1 MGRRK
6 RKTEAPPAALNS
18 NLADLFGVWQISFD
32 PDLLILALTHR
43 SFAYE
48 VGNLEP
54 NERLEFLG
62 DSVLSIIVTEYLFR
76 NYPNL
81 SEANLSRM
89 RGAIVSEKTLA
100 QVARNL
106 NLGDFMLLG
115 KGENLTGGRDRDS
128 ILCDMTEA
136 MIGATYLTHGLEIT
150 RKIVERHLQPFL
162 ERAVELGKSSDY
174 KTTLQ
179 EYCAEANLGEP
190 VYDAEGFGPDHAR
203 YFIATVHVGNELVGR
218 GQASSKKGAKSEA
231 ARAGYF
237 NITQGTSPDHFMPV
251 NTTSDLTA
259 EQATAPPDSKG
270 ASQTNLE
277 NTK

>member
-1 MGRRK
+1 MARRK
-6 RKTEAPPAALNS
+6 SKAPQMPPALNT
-18 NLADLFGVWQISFD
+18 NLDDLFGAWQIRFD
-32 PDLLILALTHR
+32 PELLILALTHR

-48 VGNLEP
+48 VGGIEP

-62 DSVLSIIVTEYLFR
+62 DSVLSIIVTEYLFKR
-76 NYPNL
+76 YPQL

-89 RGAIVSEKTLA
+89 RGAIVSEKTLS

-106 NLGDFMLLG
+106 GLGDFMLLG
-115 KGENLTGGRDRDS
+115 RGENLMGGRDRDS

-136 MIGATYLTHGLEIT
+136 MIGATYLSHGLEAT
-150 RKIVERHLQPFL
+150 RRIVESHLRPFL

-203 YFIATVHVGNELVGR
+203 YFIATVHVGGQLVGR
-218 GQASSKKGAKSEA
+218 GQASSKKAAKSEA

-237 NITQGTSPDHFMPV
+237 NITEGTDPDQFMP
-251 NTTSDLTA
+251 A
-259 EQATAPPDSKG
+259 EEIPVDA
-270 ASQTNLE
+270 
-277 NTK
+277 

>member
-6 RKTEAPPAALNS
+6 SKAEQMPAAVNG
-18 NLADLFGVWQISFD
+18 NLDDLFGAWQISFS

-48 VGNLEP
+48 VGGIEP

-62 DSVLSIIVTEYLFR
+62 DSVLSIIVTEYLF
-76 NYPNL
+76 NTYPQH
-81 SEANLSRM
+81 SEADLSRM

-106 NLGDFMLLG
+106 RLGDFILLG
-115 KGENLTGGRDRDS
+115 RGENLMGGRNRDS
-128 ILCDMTEA
+128 ILCDVTEA
-136 MIGATYLTHGLEIT
+136 MIGATYLSHGLEAT
-150 RKIVERHLQPFL
+150 RRIVQTHLRPFL

-179 EYCAEANLGEP
+179 EYCAQANLGEP
-190 VYDAEGFGPDHAR
+190 VYAEEGFGPDHAR
-203 YFIATVHVGNELVGR
+203 YFIATVHVGGVLVGR
-218 GQASSKKGAKSEA
+218 GQASSKKAAKSEA

-237 NITQGTSPDHFMPV
+237 NITEGADPDQFMPGKELAA
-251 NTTSDLTA
+251 DA
-259 EQATAPPDSKG
+259 
-270 ASQTNLE
+270 
-277 NTK
+277 

>member
-1 MGRRK
+1 MGRK
-6 RKTEAPPAALNS
+6 KLKKEAPPPAVNS
-18 NLADLFGVWQISFD
+18 NLADLFGLWQISFD
-32 PDLLILALTHR
+32 PELLILALTHR
-43 SFAYE
+43 SFAFE
-48 VGNLEP
+48 VGNLET

-62 DSVLSIIVTEYLFR
+62 DSVLSIIVTEYLF
-76 NYPNL
+76 NSYPQL

-106 NLGDFMLLG
+106 KLGDFILLG

-128 ILCDMTEA
+128 ILCDVTEA
-136 MIGATYLTHGLEIT
+136 MIGATYLTHGLETT
-150 RKIVERHLQPFL
+150 RRIVERHLRPFL
-162 ERAVELGKSSDY
+162 DIAVELGKTSDY

-190 VYDAEGFGPDHAR
+190 VYEAEGYGPDHAR

-237 NITQGTSPDHFMPV
+237 NITQGTSVDEFMPADSPV
-251 NTTSDLTA
+251 A
-259 EQATAPPDSKG
+259 ENA
-270 ASQTNLE
+270 
-277 NTK
+277 

>member
-1 MGRRK
+1 MAVRK
-6 RKTEAPPAALNS
+6 RKKQAAPPAALNT

-32 PDLLILALTHR
+32 PELLILALTHR
-43 SFAYE
+43 SFAFE
-48 VGNLEP
+48 VGNIEP

-62 DSVLSIIVTEYLFR
+62 DSVLSIIVTEYLYK
-76 NYPNL
+76 NYPQS

-89 RGAIVSEKTLA
+89 RGAIVSEKTLS
-100 QVARNL
+100 QVARNIR
-106 NLGDFMLLG
+106 LGDFILLG

-136 MIGATYLTHGLEIT
+136 MIGATYLSHGLEAT
-150 RKIVERHLQPFL
+150 RRIVEYHLRPFL

-179 EYCAEANLGEP
+179 EYCAEASLGEP
-190 VYDAEGFGPDHAR
+190 IYDAEGFGPDHAR
-203 YFIATVHVGNELVGR
+203 YFVATVSVGGELVGR

-237 NITQGTSPDHFMPV
+237 NITQGTDPDQFMPV
-251 NTTSDLTA
+251 EDANA
-259 EQATAPPDSKG
+259 
-270 ASQTNLE
+270 
-277 NTK
+277 